1 MEEALTQ
8 IANVLQ
14 QLQSMRSKIVEK
26 QNTNQAHVRDIHLQ
40 QFDESNETFDS
51 YVQRLDNYLELQNLK
66 ENTDENDK
74 KRVQIFISCLGP
86 KHYQILSNLTAPN
99 LPKEQKYG
107 ELIDLLRTHIS
118 PKPSEIAEQHKFSVR
133 LCRV

>member
-14 QLQSMRSKIVEK
+14 QLQSMQSKIVEK
-26 QNTNQAHVRDIHLQ
+26 QNTNQADLRGIHLQ
-40 QFDESNETFDS
+40 FNESNETFDA
-51 YVQRLDNYLELQNLK
+51 YVQRLDNYLELRNLM

-74 KRVQIFISCLGP
+74 KRVQILISCLGP

-107 ELIDLLRTHIS
+107 ELIDLLRTQNIT
-118 PKPSEIAEQHKFSVR
+118 
-133 LCRV
+133 